1 MKKEY
6 GDIISPEKQIFTK
19 QKGRVPFVT
28 NKIKLRK
35 IIMSK
40 VIGIDLGTT
49 NSCVAVYEGGEAK
62 IIPNKEGKNT
72 TPSVVA
78 FTDKGEVLVGDPAK
92 RQAIT
97 NPNKTISSIKRIMGL
112 MMSEE
117 NAKAAHDKVTYN
129 IVNKDGMAAVDVDG
143 KVYTPQEISA
153 KILSKLKEDAEAYL
167 GSTVTDAVIT
177 VPAYFNDAQRKAT
190 KDAGTIAGLNVLRI
204 INEPTA
210 SALAYGLES
219 KSDEN
224 VLVYDLGGGTFDV
237 TVLEISDGTF
247 EVLSTDGNAFLGGD
261 DFDNKIVDYLNSEFK
276 NTHGIDLKNDKMA
289 LQRLKDAAENAKKEL
304 SSSTETEINLPF
316 ITMTQAGPQHLVI
329 KLTRAKF
336 EGMIENLIKE
346 TIDHIKTAMKESGLD
361 NNAIK
366 EIIMVGGSI
375 RVPLAQKMVSEY
387 FGGKQ
392 LNKSVNPD
400 EVVAAGAAIQGGVLR
415 GDVKDVLLLDVTPLS
430 LGIETLGGVAT
441 KIIEK
446 GTTIPVKKS
455 QIFSTAEDNQPAV
468 SISVVQGERE
478 FARDNKSLGLFELGD
493 IPAAPRGVPQIEV
506 TFDIDANGILTVSST
521 DKGTGKSQSITI
533 SGSSGLSEEEI
544 NKMIQDAEAHKA
556 EDTKRKELVETK
568 NQADALIAQTE
579 KALSENSDKIDAE
592 EKVKI
597 EAAITDLKDTLK
609 DTDATK
615 EQIDAKV
622 KTLTEASHKM
632 AEAMYK
638 KDGDQTTGAADSS
651 KKKADDDVID
661 AEIE

>member
-1 MKKEY
+1 
-6 GDIISPEKQIFTK
+6 
-19 QKGRVPFVT
+19 
-28 NKIKLRK
+28 
-35 IIMSK
+35 MSK

-78 FTDKGEVLVGDPAK
+78 FTDKGEILVGDPAK

-97 NPNKTISSIKRIMGL
+97 NPDKTIYSVKRIMGL
-112 MMSEE
+112 MMNEE
-117 NAKAAHDKVTYN
+117 KAKEAHDKVTYK
-129 IVNKDGMAAVDVDG
+129 IVDKNGMAAVDVAG
-143 KVYTPQEISA
+143 KIYTPQEISA
-153 KILSKLKEDAEAYL
+153 KILSKLKADAESYL
-167 GSTVTDAVIT
+167 GQPVSDAVIT

-190 KDAGTIAGLNVLRI
+190 KEAGTIAGLNVLRI

-210 SALAYGLES
+210 SALAYGLDS
-219 KSDEN
+219 KGDEK

-237 TVLEISDGTF
+237 TVLEISEGTF

-261 DFDNKIVDYLNSEFK
+261 DFDNKIVDFLASEFK
-276 NTHGIDLKNDKMA
+276 SDHGIDLKADKMA

-304 SSSTETEINLPF
+304 SSAEETEINLPF
-316 ITMTQAGPQHLVI
+316 ITADASGPKHLVV

-336 EGMIENLIKE
+336 EGMIDTLVKE
-346 TIDHIKTAMKESGLD
+346 TISHIKTAMKDAGLS
-361 NNAIK
+361 NK
-366 EIIMVGGSI
+366 EINEVIMVGGSTRLPI
-375 RVPLAQKMVSEY
+375 AQKMVSDE
-387 FGGKQ
+387 FGGKT
-392 LNKSVNPD
+392 LNKGVNPD

-430 LGIETLGGVAT
+430 LGIETLGGVMT

-455 QIFSTAEDNQPAV
+455 QVFSTAEDNQPAV
-468 SISVVQGERE
+468 SISVGQGERE
-478 FARDNKSLGLFELGD
+478 FARDNKSLGLFELTG

-544 NKMIQDAEAHKA
+544 NKMVQDAESHKA
-556 EDTKRKELVETK
+556 EDAKRREIVDLR
-568 NQADALIAQTE
+568 NQADALASQTE
-579 KALSENSDKIDAE
+579 KSLKEMEEKIDPSEKAAIESALE
-592 EKVKI
+592 ELKAVLKNTDASKEEI
-597 EAAITDLKDTLK
+597 EAA
-609 DTDATK
+609 TK
-615 EQIDAKV
+615 KLAD
-622 KTLTEASHKM
+622 ASHKM
-632 AEAMYK
+632 AEQMYK
-638 KDGDQTTGAADSS
+638 QNEGGEAASS
-651 KKKADDDVID
+651 NAKKDDDVID

>member
-1 MKKEY
+1 
-6 GDIISPEKQIFTK
+6 
-19 QKGRVPFVT
+19 
-28 NKIKLRK
+28 
-35 IIMSK
+35 MSK

-62 IIPNKEGKNT
+62 IIPNAEGKNT

-78 FTDKGEVLVGDPAK
+78 FTDKGETLVGDPAK

-97 NPNKTISSIKRIMGL
+97 NPEKTISSIKRIMGL
-112 MMSEE
+112 MMNEE
-117 NAKAAHDKVTYN
+117 NAKAAHDKVTYK
-129 IVNKDGMAAVDVDG
+129 IVDKDGAACVDVAG
-143 KVYTPQEISA
+143 TIYTPQEISA

-167 GSTVTDAVIT
+167 GEKVTDAVIT
-177 VPAYFNDAQRKAT
+177 VPAYFNDSQRKAT

-210 SALAYGLES
+210 SALAYGLDS
-219 KSDEN
+219 KSEEN

-237 TVLEISDGTF
+237 TTLEISDGTF

-261 DFDNKIVDYLNSEFK
+261 DFDNKIVDMLNDEFK
-276 NTHGIDLKNDKMA
+276 ASNGIELKNDKMA

-304 SSSTETEINLPF
+304 SSAQETEINLPF
-316 ITMTQAGPQHLVI
+316 ITMTEAGPQHLVV

-336 EGMIENLIKE
+336 EGMISGLIDE
-346 TIDHIKTAMKESGLD
+346 TIDHIKTAMNEADLD
-361 NNAIK
+361 NNDIK
-366 EIIMVGGSI
+366 EIIMVGGST
-375 RVPLAQKMVSEY
+375 RVPAAQEAVSKF
-387 FGGKQ
+387 FGGKD
-392 LNKSVNPD
+392 LNKGVNPD

-478 FARDNKSLGLFELGD
+478 FAKDNKSLGLFELSD
-493 IPAAPRGVPQIEV
+493 IPPAPRGVPQIEV
-506 TFDIDANGILTVSST
+506 TFDIDANGILTVSAM
-521 DKGTGKSQSITI
+521 DKGTGKEQKITI

-544 NKMIQDAEAHKA
+544 NKMVQDAEENKA
-556 EDTKRKELVETK
+556 KDAERKALVDLR
-568 NQADALIAQTE
+568 NQADALVIQVE
-579 KALSENSDKIDAE
+579 KTVSDMGDKIDAE
-592 EKVKI
+592 EKAKI
-597 EAAITDLKDTLK
+597 ETAINDLKDTLK
-609 DTDATK
+609 DENSTK
-615 EQIDAKV
+615 EQIEEKV
-622 KTLTEASHKM
+622 KTLTEASHKVT
-632 AEAMYK
+632 EEMYK
-638 KDGDQTTGAADSS
+638 QQAGGEQPQGQADT
-651 KKKADDDVID
+651 KKKKDDDDVID

>member
-1 MKKEY
+1 
-6 GDIISPEKQIFTK
+6 
-19 QKGRVPFVT
+19 
-28 NKIKLRK
+28 
-35 IIMSK
+35 MSK

-78 FTDKGEVLVGDPAK
+78 FTDKGEILVGDPAK

-97 NPNKTISSIKRIMGL
+97 NPDKTIYSVKRIMGL
-112 MMSEE
+112 MMNEE
-117 NAKAAHDKVTYN
+117 KAKEAHDKVTYK
-129 IVNKDGMAAVDVDG
+129 IVDKNGMAAVDVAG

-153 KILSKLKEDAEAYL
+153 KILSKLKADAESYL
-167 GSTVTDAVIT
+167 GQSVTDAVIT

-190 KDAGTIAGLNVLRI
+190 KEAGTIAGLNVLRI

-210 SALAYGLES
+210 SALAYGLDS
-219 KSDEN
+219 KGDEK

-237 TVLEISDGTF
+237 TVLEISEGTF

-261 DFDNKIVDYLNSEFK
+261 DFDNKIVDFLAAEFK
-276 NTHGIDLKNDKMA
+276 SDHGIDLKADKMA

-304 SSSTETEINLPF
+304 SSAEETEINLPF
-316 ITMTQAGPQHLVI
+316 ITADATGPKHLVV

-336 EGMIENLIKE
+336 EGMIDELIKE
-346 TIDHIKTAMKESGLD
+346 TISHINTAMKDAGLSK
-361 NNAIK
+361 NEIN
-366 EIIMVGGSI
+366 EIIMVGGST
-375 RVPLAQKMVSEY
+375 RVPLAQKMVSEV
-387 FGGKQ
+387 FGGKT
-392 LNKSVNPD
+392 LNKGVNPD

-455 QIFSTAEDNQPAV
+455 QVFSTAEDNQPAV

-478 FARDNKSLGLFELGD
+478 FARDNKSLGLFELTG

-544 NKMIQDAEAHKA
+544 NKMVQDAENHKA
-556 EDTKRKELVETK
+556 EDAARKEIVDLR
-568 NQADALIAQTE
+568 NQADALASQTE
-579 KALSENSDKIDAE
+579 KSLKEMED
-592 EKVKI
+592 KI
-597 EAAITDLKDTLK
+597 EASEKAAIEAALEELKTVLK
-609 DTDATK
+609 NTDASKEEIEAATK
-615 EQIDAKV
+615 KLAD
-622 KTLTEASHKM
+622 ASHKM
-632 AEAMYK
+632 AEQMYK
-638 KDGDQTTGAADSS
+638 QQQGGEQAASSGA
-651 KKKADDDVID
+651 KKDDDVID